1 MTPPRARQLPREFAT
16 SPLAVGL
23 LLAAI
28 VALAWANTWHAP
40 FVFDDHASIVDNP
53 TIRQLASF
61 SWLNPPHAAGE
72 TVGGRPVLNFS
83 FALNYAVSGLGVWS
97 YHALN
102 TLIHAAA
109 AFTLWSVLRRLP
121 GCSAGVALATALLW
135 ALHPLQTAAVTYV
148 VQRAES
154 LAALFTLL
162 TLHGFVRYAGDGS
175 RPTRWAV
182 LSGFACLAGV
192 GTKETAAVAPLL
204 ALLLGRAFFA
214 SDWRDTWQRHGRL
227 YAALFSTWLVLAFLV
242 WANRGRGGS
251 AGWGTVVDPLAYALT
266 QTWALVH
273 YLRLVVWPSPLTFDY
288 GMAVVEE
295 ASAVL
300 VPASA
305 VLALVALTFWAWR
318 RRLAA
323 GAAGLAFFLLLAP
336 SSSFI
341 PVATQ
346 TIAEHRLYLP
356 LAVPLVLLC
365 VAAARLRARLQ
376 LPSVVGPL
384 VVATLA
390 TALGVATFARNEVY
404 RSARTLWADTVA
416 ARDGNPRAHHN
427 LGLALLAEGRRDEAR
442 QQFQRA
448 VALQPTHAFAHFQLG
463 VLAPSLPESER
474 HFSAALAADPHYVDA
489 RVNLAQTIAGQGRLE
504 EAVAQYRA
512 ALAEQPAA
520 DIRAGLGGLLVQ
532 LGRPAEAAPLL
543 QQALAEAPELPEA
556 HYHWARLRE
565 RSGDPTTA
573 ENALRTALRLRPGY
587 GIAAM
592 ALGNLLARQSRFAEA
607 VDAFR
612 AALAAE
618 PANHQARNNLANCLL
633 ALERFPEAI
642 AEYESILHA
651 RPTDAAVRRNLELA
665 RSLQSQRGRR

>member
-1 MTPPRARQLPREFAT
+1 MTPPRARNLPREFPT
-16 SPLAVGL
+16 SPRVAGL
-23 LLAAI
+23 LLVAV

-53 TIRQLASF
+53 TIRQLASL

-83 FALNYAVSGLGVWS
+83 FALNYAVSGLEVWS

-102 TLIHAAA
+102 ALIHAAA

-121 GCSAGVALATALLW
+121 GCGAGVAFATALLW

-162 TLHGFVRYAGDGS
+162 TLYGFLRYASDGS
-175 RPTRWAV
+175 RPVRWAAFSA
-182 LSGFACLAGV
+182 LACLAGI
-192 GTKETAAVAPLL
+192 GTKETAGVAPLL
-204 ALLLGRAFFA
+204 ALLVGRTFFA
-214 SDWRDTWQRHGRL
+214 SGWREAWQRHGRL
-227 YAALFSTWLVLAFLV
+227 YAALFSSWVVLGLLV
-242 WANRGRGGS
+242 WLNRGRGGS
-251 AGWGTVVDPLAYALT
+251 AGWGAAVDPLTYALT
-266 QTWALVH
+266 QAWAVVH
-273 YLRLVVWPSPLTFDY
+273 YLRLVVWPAPLTFDY

-295 ASAVL
+295 ASSVL
-300 VPASA
+300 VPAA
-305 VLALVALTFWAWR
+305 VVLALVAVTLLAWQ
-318 RRLAA
+318 RRLAV

-336 SSSFI
+336 SSSI
-341 PVATQ
+341 VPVATQ

-356 LAVPLVLLC
+356 LAVPLVLIC
-365 VAAARLRARLQ
+365 AAAGRLFARLR
-376 LPSVVGPL
+376 LPSLVPVL
-384 VVATLA
+384 VVAGVA
-390 TALGVATFARNEVY
+390 TALGVATFARNDVY
-404 RSARTLWADTVA
+404 RSARALWADTVA

-448 VALQPTHAFAHFQLG
+448 IALQPTHAFAHFQLG
-463 VLAPSLPESER
+463 LLAPSLPESER
-474 HFSAALAADPHYVDA
+474 HFSAALAADPHYLDA
-489 RVNLAQTIAGQGRLE
+489 RVNLAQALASQGRLA
-504 EAVAQYRA
+504 EAVAQYRT

-520 DIRAGLGGLLVQ
+520 DIRAGLGGLLLQ

-565 RSGDPTTA
+565 RAGDGVGA
-573 ENALRTALRLRPGY
+573 EDALRTALRLRPGY
-587 GIAAM
+587 GVAAM

-607 VDAFR
+607 VEAFR
-612 AALAAE
+612 ASLAAE
-618 PANHQARNNLANCLL
+618 PANHQARNNLANCFL

-642 AEYESILHA
+642 AEYEKILQA
-651 RPTDAAVRRNLELA
+651 RPADDAVRRNLELA